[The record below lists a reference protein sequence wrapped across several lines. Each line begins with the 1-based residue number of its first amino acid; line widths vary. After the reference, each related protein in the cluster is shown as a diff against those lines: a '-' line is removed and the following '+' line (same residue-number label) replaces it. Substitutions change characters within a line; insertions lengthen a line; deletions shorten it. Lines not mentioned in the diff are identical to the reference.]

1 MPVAMYT
8 AEEVDELINLKIK
21 PLAEAIA
28 KLSANDPKPVEPEQP
43 KPEEPEELP
52 AAAQYKF
59 INDTGG
65 EWVNGVSKTRGML
78 RLEYFPGIEDKV
90 KAGMNAMFKDGSQR
104 KIIRAWK
111 DWGNW
116 LLDIAPDAEGKAPID
131 TTLGHP
137 NTVKVS
143 GVAVAPTPKPEPE
156 PQPAPIVR
164 PVTGWNLCINLGMGM
179 GASGRIPGVQGTDFS
194 WPVES
199 EIIRAKGYG
208 FRRLRVGGLYERFF
222 KTLGSTEMYMGH
234 DAKGKEYSATS
245 VLRVGRD
252 CYKHGS
258 TVKWDPFHN
267 YGSAFNKKIGS
278 PGGLTFE
285 QYAQACRAF
294 ILHIKSD
301 PQAWAA
307 TYGFDLMNEWMG
319 MDFDPIFKA
328 NQRVLDVCADILED
342 KMIVIEG
349 KDYSSTVNWV
359 RNNDG
364 FKHLKDPRGPGF
376 IEFSGH
382 LYLDQDA
389 SGYYKSGDTA
399 KAPSTPESI
408 GLDRLKGFA
417 DWIER
422 YGFRGNIG
430 ETIVPGDHPRLLKGL
445 ENMLHECRRRGI
457 DVYIFGMGDWFGK
470 TPTTVHNIEIARN
483 KPTLD
488 LVQKFTKGQ
497 I

>member
-1 MPVAMYT
+1 MSTVSIYT
-8 AEEVDELINLKIK
+8 AEQVDELLDAKLK
-21 PLAEAIA
+21 PLHEAIA
-28 KLSANDPKPVEPEQP
+28 KLSKPAEPEQP
-43 KPEEPEELP
+43 KPEEPQPEEP
-52 AAAQYKF
+52 APEEPPLAAQSF
-59 INDTGG
+59 SFVDNSTG
-65 EWVNGVSKTRGML
+65 EWRNGVSTMQARFF
-78 RLEYFPGIEDKV
+78 LEDTEASRKAVVPGAQLTFSDGQSRKV
-90 KAGMNAMFKDGSQR
+90 ISAERIYN
-104 KIIRAWK
+104 
-111 DWGNW
+111 N
-116 LLDIAPDAEGKAPID
+116 LLVNVEGPSLPSTI
-131 TTLGHP
+131 GHP
-137 NTVKVS
+137 NKVTV
-143 GVAVAPTPKPEPE
+143 GGAAPVPKPDLEGETSP
-156 PQPAPIVR
+156 PVVR
-164 PVTGWNLCINLGMGM
+164 PNPAGWQMCVNLGMGM
-179 GASGRIPGVQGTDFS
+179 GASGRIPGVQGTDFNY
-194 WPVES
+194 PIES

-208 FRRLRVGGLYERFF
+208 FRRFRVGGLFERFF

-234 DAKGKEYSATS
+234 DARGKEYSTTS
-245 VLRVGRD
+245 VIRVGRT
-252 CYKHGS
+252 CYLHGC

-267 YGSAFNKKIGS
+267 YGSAFGKKIGS
-278 PGGLTFE
+278 PGGLTFD

-294 ILHIKSD
+294 ILHVKSD
-301 PQAWAA
+301 PHAWAA

-342 KMIVIEG
+342 KMLVIEG

-364 FKHLKDPRGPGF
+364 FKNLKDPRGPGF

-389 SGYYKSGDTA
+389 SGFYRSGDTA

-417 DWIER
+417 DWIEKH
-422 YGFRGNIG
+422 GFRGNIG
-430 ETIVPGDHPRLLKGL
+430 ETIVPGDMPRLLKGL
-445 ENMLHECRRRGI
+445 ENMLHECRKRGI

-483 KPTLD
+483 KPMLD
-488 LVQKFTKGQ
+488 LAQRFAKGQ